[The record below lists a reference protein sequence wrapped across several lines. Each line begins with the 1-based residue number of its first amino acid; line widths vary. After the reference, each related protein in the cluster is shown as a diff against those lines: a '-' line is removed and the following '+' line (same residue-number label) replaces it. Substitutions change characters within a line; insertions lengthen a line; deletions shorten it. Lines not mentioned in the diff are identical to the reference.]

1 MHFQWNTIHCS
12 DQCWYGWLLHRPCFE
27 FSRYNYVTIVSNCF
41 ELYLHEH
48 YIVCSYFLE
57 LQTAQLMLDDISLH
71 FFSWARWYFFKLF
84 VFSRIYCSSYHW
96 VIFWDII
103 AFLTFLGIL
112 VCYFWNI
119 ITFPHSWGHLKLSI
133 LVPTGTTENCIILRV
148 FINDFGCFIVSFVI
162 CFYRYKSWMSRELLT
177 EQQPC

>member
-71 FFSWARWYFFKLF
+71 FFSWARWYFFKFF
-84 VFSRIYCSSYHW
+84 VFAPIYCSSYHW
-96 VIFWDII
+96 VSFLDII
-103 AFLTFLGIL
+103 AFPFSWYLGL
-112 VCYFWNI
+112 LKNI
-119 ITFPHSWGHLKLSI
+119 ITFPFSWGHPKLSI
-133 LVPTGTTENCIILRV
+133 SVPSGTTENCIVLGV
-148 FINDFGCFIVSFVI
+148 FINGFG
-162 CFYRYKSWMSRELLT
+162 
-177 EQQPC
+177 